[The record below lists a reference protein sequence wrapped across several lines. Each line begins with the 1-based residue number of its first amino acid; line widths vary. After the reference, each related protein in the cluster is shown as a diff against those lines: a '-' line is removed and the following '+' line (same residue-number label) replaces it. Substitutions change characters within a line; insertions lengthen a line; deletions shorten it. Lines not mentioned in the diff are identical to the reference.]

1 MNFYFLMAL
10 VLMTIC
16 ATAILLRPALRRV
29 RATDTASSIPFL
41 VTAILVPVVAVGL
54 YAYLGSP
61 QAANADTNQSVA
73 LAQMSRIPAETARQ
87 KQIASVSS
95 LVDGLAKRLEQDP
108 DDAGSWLLL
117 AKSYKHLNE
126 REGAGGAYAKAVA
139 LGKSD
144 SDMAAWLSE
153 DIPDQ
158 PGFAGIRGRVRLPDS
173 GDSQLDGSETVFIIA
188 KATNGSPMPLAVRRT
203 PVSSL
208 PYEFQ
213 LTDDDSMI
221 AGSELSTIDQIIIST
236 KISSTGDAF
245 DTLKNYETTSNPVST
260 SAGEYLDIV
269 VGQLQ

>member
-16 ATAILLRPALRRV
+16 ATAVLLRPALRRV
-29 RATDTASSIPFL
+29 RARDTASSVPFL
-41 VTAILVPVVAVGL
+41 VTAILVPVMAFGF

-61 QAANADTNQSVA
+61 QAANADTGQSVA
-73 LAQMSRIPAETARQ
+73 LAEMSRIPADRTRQ

-95 LVDGLAKRLEQDP
+95 LVDGLSKRLEQDP

-126 REGAGGAYAKAVA
+126 REDAGNAYTKAVA
-139 LGKSD
+139 LGQSD
-144 SDMAAWLSE
+144 SDMAAWLAE
-153 DIPDQ
+153 DVAAVS
-158 PGFAGIRGRVRLPDS
+158 GFTGIRGRVRLPES
-173 GDSQLDGSETVFIIA
+173 GDSQLDGSETLFIIA
-188 KATNGSPMPLAVRRT
+188 KATSGSPMPIAVRRT

-213 LTDDDSMI
+213 LTDEDSMI
-221 AGSELSTIDQIIIST
+221 AGSELSTNDQVIIST

-245 DTLKNYETTSNPVST
+245 DTMKKFETTSGPVST
-260 SAGEYLDIV
+260 SAGEYLEIV
-269 VGQLQ
+269 VGKLQ

>member
-1 MNFYFLMAL
+1 MNFYFLMAV

-16 ATAILLRPALRRV
+16 ATAVLLRPALGRV
-29 RATDTASSIPFL
+29 RAKDTASSIPFL
-41 VTAILVPVVAVGL
+41 VTALLVPVIAVGL

-61 QAANADTNQSVA
+61 QAANADTAQTAA
-73 LAQMSRIPAETARQ
+73 LAEMARIPADRTRQ

-95 LVDGLAKRLEQDP
+95 MVDGLAKRLEQEP

-126 REGAGGAYAKAVA
+126 RENAGTAYEKAVA

-144 SDMAAWLSE
+144 PDMAAWLTE
-153 DIPDQ
+153 DIAALSE
-158 PGFAGIRGRVRLPDS
+158 FTGIRGRVRLPES

-188 KATNGSPMPLAVRRT
+188 KATSGSPMPLAVQRT
-203 PVSSL
+203 SVSSL

-213 LTDDDSMI
+213 LTDEDSMI
-221 AGSELSTIDQIIIST
+221 AGSELSTNDQVIIST

-245 DTLKNYETTSNPVST
+245 DTVKKYETTSGPVST

-269 VGQLQ
+269 VGELQ